1 MTFET
6 MIYEL
11 LKYLNCIFEV
21 FLFYYFLESLFPVY
35 EERKLVR
42 TIDVIM
48 IASALYA
55 VNGLEIPAFNLT
67 MAFLGFACLAWLI
80 FRKSLRTIFPYS
92 MLCVVILASL
102 EVIFVY
108 VYHLIGVDRQD
119 PNTRRI
125 MMLLL
130 QGAIRFFI
138 VVMLR
143 KNNSDVWI
151 HGQTVNGYFKYLYVL
166 PVATVILLNGILYFH
181 EFPWGYIL
189 ISAGGFFLILS
200 NVVEFFIIEKI
211 MEVMDNIRGVE
222 NALLKSRLERWHF
235 ERIEEL
241 NQEYATYAHEIRKVA
256 RTVEQLAEQGNQEEI
271 CKIAKHL
278 QENNN
283 RFSSKVYCAD
293 KVINAVLLERKKMAE
308 DQKIQFDV
316 EVQVGI
322 DFEFIEETDRIVLL
336 GNLLDNAV
344 EGAAKAKDGYVR
356 VDIYMGNNA
365 LLITRIENN
374 HNTKLKKRGNEY
386 MTTKREKGHGYGLK
400 NVRACAE
407 KYGGNLYMEEHGGTF
422 LAILIVSNV
431 QKTDN

>member
-6 MIYEL
+6 TIYEL
-11 LKYLNCIFEV
+11 LKYLNCIFEM

-35 EERKLVR
+35 EDRKMVR
-42 TIDVIM
+42 AVDVIG
-48 IASALYA
+48 IASILYV
-55 VNGLEIPAFNLT
+55 VNSLEIPTFNLT
-67 MAFLGFACLAWLI
+67 IAFLSFVCLAWLI
-80 FRKSLRTIFPYS
+80 FRKSPWAILPYS
-92 MLCVVILASL
+92 MLCVIILASL
-102 EVIFVY
+102 EVIFTY
-108 VYHLIGVDRQD
+108 VYRVIGVDRQD
-119 PNTRRI
+119 PNMKRI
-125 MMLLL
+125 IMLLL

-143 KNNSDVWI
+143 KNNSDIWI

-166 PVATVILLNGILYFH
+166 PMATVILLNGILYFR

-189 ISAGGFFLILS
+189 ISVGGFFLILS
-200 NVVEFFIIEKI
+200 NIVEFFIIEKI
-211 MEVMDNIRGVE
+211 MEVMNNIRGVE
-222 NALLKSRLERWHF
+222 NALLKSQLERWHF

-241 NQEYATYAHEIRKVA
+241 NQEYATYTHEIRKVA
-256 RTVEQLAEQGNQEEI
+256 RTVEQLAEQGNQKEI

-283 RFSSKVYCAD
+283 RFFSKVYCAD
-293 KVINAVLLERKKMAE
+293 KVINAILLERKKIAE

-336 GNLLDNAV
+336 GNLLDNAI

-374 HNTKLKKRGNEY
+374 HNTKLKKKGNEY
-386 MTTKREKGHGYGLK
+386 MSTKQEKGHGYGLK
-400 NVRACAE
+400 NVRVCAE
-407 KYGGNLYMEEHGGTF
+407 KYGGNLYIEEEGGTF
-422 LAILIVSNV
+422 LTILIVSNV